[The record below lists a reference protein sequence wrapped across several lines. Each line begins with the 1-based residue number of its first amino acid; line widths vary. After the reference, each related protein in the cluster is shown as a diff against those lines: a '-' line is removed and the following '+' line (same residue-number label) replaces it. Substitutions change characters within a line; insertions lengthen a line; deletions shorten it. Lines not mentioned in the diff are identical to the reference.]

1 MNTLHAVPKRGDRVK
16 NGAVIIDIKP
26 AWDTSGYIILCLWT
40 EDRQTAVGEPFQR
53 TADPYVTW
61 FARPEEGGTICYQ
74 GHYHDQLGEALLD
87 FNNRI

>member
-40 EDRQTAVGEPFQR
+40 EDIQTSEPFRR

-61 FARPEEGGTICYQ
+61 FARPEESGVICYQ

-87 FNNRI
+87 FTNRI

>member
-40 EDRQTAVGEPFQR
+40 EDTQSTPHQR
-53 TADPYVTW
+53 TTDPYVTW
-61 FARPEEGGTICYQ
+61 FARPEQDGIICHQ